1 MHLSCC
7 AAGRDEATLLPRTK
21 YSTCYQYLPT
31 NILTTAIPRAAAGAD
46 EATAVAAVVA
56 TRHQTE
62 ALAADLTIYSDSGV
76 VTQV

>member
-7 AAGRDEATLLPRTK
+7 AAGRDEATTYHVLNIVPAT
-21 YSTCYQYLPT
+21 YLPA
-31 NILTTAIPRAAAGAD
+31 ILTTAIPRAAAGAD
-46 EATAVAAVVA
+46 EAAAVAAVVA